1 MDTLFKITYDI
12 LKFLETITGFSYR
25 EINIIIWFFI
35 IPFSWAILLDILS
48 KKHYFKMGSIAII
61 STTLLLINDFK
72 SFCNWLFDKSVD
84 FLNVFNAVGS
94 NYIASSVII
103 CVFIPLVIY
112 ALLIRKVVLKRR

>member
-1 MDTLFKITYDI
+1 MNTLFKITYDI